1 MQSMLKSN
9 LMIAM
14 VLICG
19 LAYGQEL
26 NNPNRLRTCPKD
38 QNARYHNCWGT
49 ATFEGGDTYVG
60 EFKSDK
66 QHGQG
71 TYTWANGDKYV
82 GEFKDDK
89 YHGQGTFT
97 YANGEKYVGEWKDNK
112 RNGQGTATYTNGD
125 KYVGEWRNGK
135 YHGQGTKTIPGG
147 EFAGEF
153 KNGEPGR
160 GTLTQADGKRI
171 EGAWENGNF
180 VTETKVSQTSANKT
194 AKATDCKS
202 AGGLEC
208 MVEGK
213 QGLESDDFNTR
224 LDSLFKMA
232 EGAAVFNENF
242 CNSVYTPQQRAAA
255 KKRNSSSSFKV
266 NAVPENGNRL
276 TKISYAGQS
285 GCTDA
290 HTFKID
296 YVVRSG
302 NSASCVIS
310 CGIGAENTCG
320 GYVRARCVP

>member
-1 MQSMLKSN
+1 MLQTKLIAK
-9 LMIAM
+9 LMISM
-14 VLICG
+14 VLSCG
-19 LAYGQEL
+19 AAYGQDL
-26 NNPNRLRTCPKD
+26 NNPNKLRPCPK
-38 QNARYHNCWGT
+38 NRNLMFNNCWGT
-49 ATFEGGDTYVG
+49 FADADG
-60 EFKSDK
+60 
-66 QHGQG
+66 
-71 TYTWANGDKYV
+71 N
-82 GEFKDDK
+82 
-89 YHGQGTFT
+89 
-97 YANGEKYVGEWKDNK
+97 KYVGEWKNDK
-112 RNGQGTATYTNGD
+112 KNGRGTDFYSNGD
-125 KYVGEWRNGK
+125 KFV
-135 YHGQGTKTIPGG
+135 
-147 EFAGEF
+147 GEF
-153 KNGEPGR
+153 KNDNKHRGTYTFLNGGEYDGEFMDGQPNGR
-160 GTLTQADGKRI
+160 GISTQVDGKRF
-171 EGAWENGNF
+171 EGIWENGSLI
-180 VTETKVSQTSANKT
+180 TETKVGQTNANKDAT
-194 AKATDCKS
+194 AANCKS

-208 MVEGK
+208 MVDGM

-224 LDSLFKMA
+224 LNSLFQMA

-266 NAVPENGNRL
+266 NAVPENGNRV